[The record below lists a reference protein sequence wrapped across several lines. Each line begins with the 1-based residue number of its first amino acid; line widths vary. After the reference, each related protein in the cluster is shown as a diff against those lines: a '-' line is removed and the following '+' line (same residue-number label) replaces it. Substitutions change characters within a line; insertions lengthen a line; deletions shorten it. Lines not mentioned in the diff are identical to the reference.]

1 MPEDSTAGAA
11 QGAAAAAAAGAPAA
25 GATALASHAYPPVL
39 SGTAAAVGLTA
50 TAVAHTPALATIFTA
65 IRPKLI
71 ITGVSL
77 NVPLN
82 YSAENLRS

>member
-1 MPEDSTAGAA
+1 V
-11 QGAAAAAAAGAPAA
+11 
-25 GATALASHAYPPVL
+25 ATVSHAYPPVL
-39 SGTAAAVGLTA
+39 SGTAVAVGLTA

>member
-1 MPEDSTAGAA
+1 MAPTRRDLFRTT
-11 QGAAAAAAAGAPAA
+11 AAAGAAGVSAA
-25 GATALASHAYPPVL
+25 GAAAPESHLYPPVF
-39 SGTAAAVGLTA
+39 SGTAAALGLTA